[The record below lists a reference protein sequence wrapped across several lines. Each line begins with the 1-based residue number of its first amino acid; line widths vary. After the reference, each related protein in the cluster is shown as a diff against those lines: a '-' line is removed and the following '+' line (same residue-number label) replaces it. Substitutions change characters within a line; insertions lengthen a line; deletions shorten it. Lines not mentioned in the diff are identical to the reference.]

1 MCIFSW
7 ATVTMYIY
15 MVTVACIFI
24 ILLISVCT
32 NFSLFSPCTTTLA
45 PHLLFL
51 RCTQKHSHRQINT
64 ETHSHTNKPIQTNQQ
79 RDRSVLV
86 EFGSWIGRWR
96 SDMGRGSAGEERIW
110 VVEFGSWIGQWRK
123 DLGRRSLVCE
133 SAGEERIWVVDRL
146 VKKGLDEEVIWV
158 GSFWEREREREREV
172 ICSRKMSKERER
184 ESACM

>member
-1 MCIFSW
+1 
-7 ATVTMYIY
+7 MYIY
-15 MVTVACIFI
+15 TVTVACVFI

-51 RCTQKHSHRQINT
+51 KCTQTHSHRKINT
-64 ETHSHTNKPIQTNQQ
+64 ETHPHTNKPIQTNQQ

-110 VVEFGSWIGQWRK
+110 VVEFGSWIGRWRK
-123 DLGRRSLVCE
+123 DLGRRRLVCE
-133 SAGEERIWVVDRL
+133 LAGEERIWVVDRL
-146 VKKGLDEEVIWV
+146 VKKGLGEEVIWV
-158 GSFWEREREREREV
+158 GSFWERERERERE
-172 ICSRKMSKERER
+172 RKRWFVQEKWVKRER
-184 ESACM
+184 ESARM